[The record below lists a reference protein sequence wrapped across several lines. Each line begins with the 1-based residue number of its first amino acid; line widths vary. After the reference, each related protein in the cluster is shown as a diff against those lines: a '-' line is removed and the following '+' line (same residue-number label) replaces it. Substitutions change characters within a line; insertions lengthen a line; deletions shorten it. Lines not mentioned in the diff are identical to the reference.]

1 MRRSGCQRCQGIGDK
16 RRLLAWHTQLACS
29 SFYLLAGNLQETQ
42 IGCQHFQMR
51 HCLTASHMM
60 PTNLSCLHT
69 RTPTAMFRC
78 LGPMQTAETAKRKSL
93 LSTTRR
99 MFSSSNDEMKMQSI
113 NLRITNFTA
122 IVARLLDPEALQT
135 SSVTPSPLA
144 LLMTYLSLKAMVSH
158 DRPHGH
164 STLLNFDR
172 QHMRHLV
179 THVASK
185 SQECRDLREL
195 TWLSRYSLAWNRPMK
210 IVRSHRRSIMQQF

>member
-1 MRRSGCQRCQGIGDK
+1 MRRSGCQCCQGIGDK

-78 LGPMQTAETAKRKSL
+78 LGPMRTAETAKRKSL

-122 IVARLLDPEALQT
+122 IVARLLDPEALQNKLSDT
-135 SSVTPSPLA
+135 ISFSFADDLPQPQSNGLARSTPWSLDAPKFRSPAHEALGHSRCFQVAGVPGSPRAHLA
-144 LLMTYLSLKAMVSH
+144 LKVQSCLE
-158 DRPHGH
+158 P
-164 STLLNFDR
+164 
-172 QHMRHLV
+172 
-179 THVASK
+179 THENCS
-185 SQECRDLREL
+185 E
-195 TWLSRYSLAWNRPMK
+195 P
-210 IVRSHRRSIMQQF
+210 